1 MSELSILSIGG
12 GKPNGKAAPLLRR
25 ALELTS
31 VEKSPRVLSI
41 ATAKT
46 TRESHEAAIAN
57 TRELFQDQ
65 LGLPFESLHDFN
77 TMGATEEIEEKLEA
91 ADLVYIAGGD
101 TLRMMDV
108 WREYGIQRIIARRAF
123 EGLVI
128 SGISAGAI
136 APFTWGHSD
145 SESYRVGEG
154 SAWDFIK
161 VDGLG
166 LINAAVTPHYNTQ
179 PQGNPRSDSFAEMF
193 KGDTGPTYG
202 VGIDNLAAIEV
213 SGGSISVVSRKAG
226 AGVTI
231 LERRGEDI
239 TATKFED
246 GSELKIPV

>member
-12 GKPNGKAAPLLRR
+12 GKPNGKAAPLLKR

-46 TRESHEAAIAN
+46 TQESHEIAIAN

-65 LGLPFESLHDFN
+65 LGLPFDSLHDFN
-77 TMGATEEIEEKLEA
+77 TIGTPGEIEEKLEA

-101 TLRMMDV
+101 TLRMMDI
-108 WREYGIQRIIARRAF
+108 WREHGIHRIIARRAF

-128 SGISAGAI
+128 SGTSAGAI

-145 SESYRVGEG
+145 SQSYNVGQDDP
-154 SAWDFIK
+154 WDFIK
-161 VDGLG
+161 VNGLG
-166 LINAAVTPHYNTQ
+166 LINAAVTPHHNTQ
-179 PQGNPRSDSFAEMF
+179 PQGKPRSDSFAEMF
-193 KGDTGPTYG
+193 KSNTDTTYG
-202 VGIDNLAAIEV
+202 IGIDNLAAIELA
-213 SGGSISVVSRKAG
+213 GGSISVASQKTG

-239 TATKFED
+239 TATKFEN
-246 GSELKIPV
+246 GSELKLSL